1 MQNSPTQIRPVER
14 DLSPQQIAQFQ
25 AEGYVILD
33 NVLSPAQIERVV
45 DRFHPLFATQFET
58 GIYPDEWYGRPGLSR
73 PNATRQMTGLWRCDR
88 TVASVTLSRDIAR
101 LNATLMRWPAARYGV
116 DACWIKPPGAP
127 PVSFHRNSPYVASLN
142 PSNIVTCWIA
152 LSHATPAAGTLQ
164 IVPGSH
170 RWDCTDSV
178 RFLHAPREDY
188 RAPLWRAAEAAGVAT
203 PEILSVDLSAGS
215 AICFHGHL
223 WHGSDGNQT
232 AEHTRR
238 SLAISTIHPQTQFRP
253 SSDQG
258 FIFSR
263 YRRIDT
269 VEMEESYFPILW
281 SQDGY
286 RTPFLAD
293 YCDDALAI

>member
-1 MQNSPTQIRPVER
+1 MMPTMPTQTRAPITQ
-14 DLSPQQIAQFQ
+14 DQIAQYHQDGFL
-25 AEGYVILD
+25 VIQDLIPPD
-33 NVLSPAQIERVV
+33 LVAQLVER
-45 DRFHPLFATQFET
+45 FEPMFAGEFET
-58 GIYPDEWYGRPGLSR
+58 GVYPEEWHWNPYLGKPG
-73 PNATRQMTGLWRCDR
+73 AAGQMTGVWRCDR
-88 TVASVTLSRDIAR
+88 TLASVLMSAKIAQ
-101 LNATLMRWPAARYGV
+101 MAAALEGWSGARFLADGM
-116 DACWIKPPGAP
+116 WIKPPGAP